1 MQIVLLDEVRFDS
14 FAISHPNHNFYQT
27 SNYGKFMTKHGY
39 NSYYLGL
46 VDDSGN
52 IKAATLMIVKNEKN
66 NKRKM
71 GYAPRGFLIDWN
83 DDNLVNEF
91 TSKLKEFLSKR
102 SFTYLKVDPLVIYK
116 EHNMDGSEKID
127 GKNNSSF
134 IQKLQSLGY
143 IHMGYNNGME
153 TNKPRWNALTVL
165 DNNIISLYNSISKE
179 ARKKISESAKMGNKV
194 YKGNANDINLL
205 FSVINRTTPPLEYYL
220 DYYQFFGQNN
230 GFEVYF
236 TKLEPVS
243 YVNSSKTL
251 YEQEE
256 QRNSELN
263 IQMQDW
269 NNPNKE
275 MIINEKLKSD
285 ELLSKYK
292 KNMLEAINLFQ
303 KYPSG
308 LVIAGVAII
317 KYGKTVTF
325 FASGVNDNFKNQHP
339 EYLLRWQLIQ
349 EFAKQGYQVVD
360 FGGMMG
366 EFNNEYS
373 NLLKRELSNHIIE
386 YVGEFDLVI
395 NKKAYYTGS
404 KLNPI
409 LNWLN
414 TPI

>member
-116 EHNMDGSEKID
+116 EHKMDGSEKID

>member
-1 MQIVLLDEVRFDS
+1 MQIVLLDEFRFDS
-14 FAISHPNHNFYQT
+14 FAMNHPNYNFYQS
-27 SNYGKFMTKHGY
+27 SNYGRFMTKHGY
-39 NSYYLGL
+39 NAYYLGL
-46 VDDSGN
+46 VDDMGN

-83 DDNLVNEF
+83 NDALVSEF
-91 TSKLKEFLSKR
+91 TNALKDFLSKR
-102 SFTYLKVDPLVIYK
+102 SFTYLKVDPQVVYK
-116 EHNMDGSEKID
+116 EHNIDGSEKID
-127 GKNNSSF
+127 GYNNGSF
-134 IQKLQSLGY
+134 VQKLQSLGY
-143 IHMGYNNGME
+143 IHMGYNKGME
-153 TNKPRWNALTVL
+153 ASKPRWNAITVL
-165 DNNIISLYNSISKE
+165 DNNIINLYNSISKE
-179 ARKKISESAKMGNKV
+179 AREKIMESSKLGNKV
-194 YKGNANDINLL
+194 YKGGMNDISLL
-205 FSVINRTTPPLEYYL
+205 YSVINKQNQPLEYYL

-251 YEQEE
+251 YEKEE
-256 QRNSELN
+256 QRNNELN
-263 IQMQDW
+263 NQMQDW

-275 MIINEKLKSD
+275 MVMNEKLKSD
-285 ELLSKYK
+285 ELVSKYK

-303 KYPSG
+303 QYPSG
-308 LVIAGVAII
+308 LITAGVAVI

-325 FASGVNDNFKNQHP
+325 FASGVNEKFEDQYP
-339 EYLLRWQLIQ
+339 EYLLRWQLMQ
-349 EFAKQGYQVVD
+349 EFAKQGYQIID
-360 FGGMMG
+360 FNGITG
-366 EFNNEYS
+366 EFKDEYNS
-373 NLLKRELSNHIIE
+373 LIKRELSNHIVE

-395 NKKAYYTGS
+395 NKKSYYTGS

>member
-1 MQIVLLDEVRFDS
+1 MQIVLLDEFRFDS
-14 FAISHPNHNFYQT
+14 FAMNHPNYNFYQS
-27 SNYGKFMTKHGY
+27 SNYGRFMTKHGY
-39 NSYYLGL
+39 NAYYLGL
-46 VDDSGN
+46 VDDMGN

-83 DDNLVNEF
+83 NDELVSEF
-91 TSKLKEFLSKR
+91 TNALKDFLSKR
-102 SFTYLKVDPLVIYK
+102 SFTYLKVDPQVVYK
-116 EHNMDGSEKID
+116 EHNIDGSEKTD
-127 GKNNSSF
+127 GYGNSGF
-134 IQKLQSLGY
+134 VQKLQSLGY
-143 IHMGYNNGME
+143 IHMGYNKGME
-153 TNKPRWNALTVL
+153 ASKPRWNAVTVL
-165 DNNIISLYNSISKE
+165 DNNIINLYNSISKE
-179 ARKKISESAKMGNKV
+179 AREKIMESSKLGNKV
-194 YKGNANDINLL
+194 YKGGMNDISLL
-205 FSVINRTTPPLEYYL
+205 YNVINKQNPPLEYYL

-251 YEQEE
+251 YEKEE
-256 QRNSELN
+256 QRNNELN
-263 IQMQDW
+263 NQMQDW

-275 MIINEKLKSD
+275 MIMNEKLKSD
-285 ELLSKYK
+285 ELVSKYK

-303 KYPSG
+303 QYPSG
-308 LVIAGVAII
+308 LITAGVAVI

-325 FASGVNDNFKNQHP
+325 FASGVNEKFKDQYP
-339 EYLLRWQLIQ
+339 EYLLRWQLMQ
-349 EFAKQGYQVVD
+349 EFAKQGYQIID
-360 FGGMMG
+360 FNGITG
-366 EFNNEYS
+366 EFKDEYNS
-373 NLLKRELSNHIIE
+373 LIKRELSNHIVE

-395 NKKAYYTGS
+395 NKKSYYTGS

>member
-134 IQKLQSLGY
+134 IQKQQSLGY

-205 FSVINRTTPPLEYYL
+205 FSIINKTTPPLEYYL

>member
-205 FSVINRTTPPLEYYL
+205 FSIINRTTPPLEYYL

>member
-1 MQIVLLDEVRFDS
+1 MQIVLLDEFRFDS
-14 FAISHPNHNFYQT
+14 FAMNHPNYNFYQS
-27 SNYGKFMTKHGY
+27 SNYGRFMTKHGY
-39 NSYYLGL
+39 NAYYLGL
-46 VDDSGN
+46 VDDMGN

-83 DDNLVNEF
+83 NDALVSEF
-91 TSKLKEFLSKR
+91 TNALKDFLSKR
-102 SFTYLKVDPLVIYK
+102 SFTYLKVDPQVVYK
-116 EHNMDGSEKID
+116 EHNIDGSEKTD
-127 GKNNSSF
+127 GYGNSGF
-134 IQKLQSLGY
+134 VQKLQSLGY
-143 IHMGYNNGME
+143 IHMGYNKGME
-153 TNKPRWNALTVL
+153 ASKPRWNAITVL
-165 DNNIISLYNSISKE
+165 DNNIINLYNSISKE
-179 ARKKISESAKMGNKV
+179 AREKIMESSKLGNKV
-194 YKGNANDINLL
+194 YKGGMNDISLL
-205 FSVINRTTPPLEYYL
+205 YSVINKQNPPLEYYL

-251 YEQEE
+251 YEKEE
-256 QRNSELN
+256 QRNNELN
-263 IQMQDW
+263 NQMQDW

-275 MIINEKLKSD
+275 MIMNEKLKSD
-285 ELLSKYK
+285 ELVSKYK

-303 KYPSG
+303 QYPSG
-308 LVIAGVAII
+308 LITAGVAVI

-325 FASGVNDNFKNQHP
+325 FASGVNEKFKDQYP
-339 EYLLRWQLIQ
+339 EYLLRWQLMQ
-349 EFAKQGYQVVD
+349 EFAKQGYQIID
-360 FGGMMG
+360 FNGITG
-366 EFNNEYS
+366 EFKDEYNS
-373 NLLKRELSNHIIE
+373 LIKRELSNHIVE

-395 NKKAYYTGS
+395 NKKSYYTGS

>member
-1 MQIVLLDEVRFDS
+1 MQIVLLDEFRFDS
-14 FAISHPNHNFYQT
+14 FAMNHPNYNFYQS
-27 SNYGKFMTKHGY
+27 SNYGRFMTKHGY
-39 NSYYLGL
+39 NAYYLGL
-46 VDDSGN
+46 VDDMGN

-83 DDNLVNEF
+83 NDALVSEF
-91 TSKLKEFLSKR
+91 TNALKDFLSKR
-102 SFTYLKVDPLVIYK
+102 SFTYLKVDPQVVYN
-116 EHNMDGSEKID
+116 EHNIDGSEKID
-127 GKNNSSF
+127 GYNNGSF
-134 IQKLQSLGY
+134 VQKLQSLGY
-143 IHMGYNNGME
+143 IHMGYNKGME
-153 TNKPRWNALTVL
+153 ASKPRWNAITVL
-165 DNNIISLYNSISKE
+165 DNNIINLYNSISKE
-179 ARKKISESAKMGNKV
+179 AREKIMESSKLGNKV
-194 YKGNANDINLL
+194 YKGGMNDISLL
-205 FSVINRTTPPLEYYL
+205 YSVINKQNPPLEYYL

-251 YEQEE
+251 YEKEE
-256 QRNSELN
+256 QRNNELN
-263 IQMQDW
+263 NQMQDW

-275 MIINEKLKSD
+275 MIMNEKLKSD
-285 ELLSKYK
+285 ELVSKYK

-303 KYPSG
+303 QYPSG
-308 LVIAGVAII
+308 LITAGVAVI

-325 FASGVNDNFKNQHP
+325 FASGVNEKFKDQYP
-339 EYLLRWQLIQ
+339 EYLLRWQLMQ
-349 EFAKQGYQVVD
+349 EFAKQGYQIID
-360 FGGMMG
+360 FNGITG
-366 EFNNEYS
+366 EFKDEYNS
-373 NLLKRELSNHIIE
+373 LIKRELSNHIVE

-395 NKKAYYTGS
+395 NKKSYYTGS